1 MGAGRYISLMTLK
14 TSKKSAPDCAWS
26 IYRLRS
32 TSAEYLGRVIAP
44 DQDTA
49 IAKAIDEFEITNPER
64 RKRLIAQRA

>member
-1 MGAGRYISLMTLK
+1 MGAGRYINRMASK

-32 TSAEYLGRVIAP
+32 TPAEYLGRVIAP
-44 DQDTA
+44 DQEAA
-49 IAKAIDEFEITNPER
+49 IAKAIEELEITNPEH